1 MFVYLLS
8 NQARPLSR
16 CSSRSWSVGL
26 ASGSVLAW
34 IGILTVE
41 FGTAFDIAA
50 AASCFAVLISEL
62 MSLRST

>member
-8 NQARPLSR
+8 SQARPLSR

-26 ASGSVLAW
+26 ASGSAVAW
-34 IGILTVE
+34 IGILTV
-41 FGTAFDIAA
+41 AFRTGFFIAA